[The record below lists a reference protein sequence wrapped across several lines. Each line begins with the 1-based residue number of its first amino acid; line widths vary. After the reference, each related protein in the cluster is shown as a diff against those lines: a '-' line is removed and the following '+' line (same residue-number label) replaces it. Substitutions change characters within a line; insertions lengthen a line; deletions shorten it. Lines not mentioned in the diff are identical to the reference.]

1 MTQIAE
7 YKRSFE
13 DELDWNLLQQFH
25 NVVLQIGT
33 FCFRT
38 KQICLTVELGVIAL
52 LIKFTG
58 NKLDSSVF
66 VGGLAIPLCFWFLDS
81 VGYFYQ
87 LKLRGIMENIR
98 ERLLQRNSEQIITV
112 ALQPIIEKYRVER
125 PRPFILLNA
134 FFNASMLMYFIL
146 VLSNLILWYLFAKD
160 FIG

>member
-1 MTQIAE
+1 MIRIAE
-7 YKRSFE
+7 YKRTFE
-13 DELDWNLLQQFH
+13 DEFDWNLLQQLH
-25 NVVLQIGT
+25 NVVLQIST

-58 NKLDSSVF
+58 NKLDRSVF

-87 LKLRGIMENIR
+87 LKLRGVMENIR
-98 ERLLQRNSEQIITV
+98 ERLLQRNSEQIIQV
-112 ALQPIIEKYRVER
+112 AFQPIIEKNRVER
-125 PRPFILLNA
+125 KRTFIVLNS
-134 FFNASMLMYFIL
+134 FFNNSMLMYFIL
-146 VLSNLILWYLFAKD
+146 VISDLILWYLFAKD